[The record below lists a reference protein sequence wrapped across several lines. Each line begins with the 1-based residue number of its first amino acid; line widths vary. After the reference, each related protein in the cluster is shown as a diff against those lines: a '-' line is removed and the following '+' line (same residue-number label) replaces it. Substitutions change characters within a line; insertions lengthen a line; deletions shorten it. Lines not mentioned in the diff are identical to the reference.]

1 MIHNHP
7 ELLRLLI
14 EDHRQVRLEHDATTW
29 NRRAPKR
36 RPARKPPQP

>member
-14 EDHRQVRLEHDATTW
+14 EDHRVRLEHDATTW

-36 RPARKPPQP
+36 RPAHKPPQP